1 MRIIARP
8 ALTVGRAGP
17 GQPRK
22 GPSEDVEDEEEE
34 GLELPVNP
42 DEGTPLI
49 PDDDERV
56 VNVPS

>member
-1 MRIIARP
+1 MKTNASAGRGTRNS
-8 ALTVGRAGP
+8 VGAPPPHGP
-17 GQPRK
+17 PDDS
-22 GPSEDVEDEEEE
+22 PDDT

-42 DEGTPLI
+42 DEGLPLI